1 MPSSIR
7 ALVVDDERYAREEL
21 IFLLSRHP
29 RVEIVGE
36 ADSGDTA
43 IMQAIRLQ
51 PEVVF
56 LDVEMP
62 KMNGIEVA
70 AVLKELKNPPQIV
83 FATAYPQFAADAFR
97 VNAID
102 YLLKP
107 YEEDQLAQTLNR
119 IKVQDALETTPESSH
134 PLGKLAIER
143 EGEIVYLPISSILYI
158 CREGSLTRIVT
169 KTGEHEVKLTL
180 KELETRLSPFSFY
193 RIHKSYLVNL
203 LHVTRL
209 SPWFNGA
216 YQLEIDGYP
225 EKLSVSRNYVKGL
238 RAKLEH

>member
-1 MPSSIR
+1 MPSNIQ

-21 IFLLSRHP
+21 IFLLGRHTN
-29 RVEIVGE
+29 VEIVGE

-51 PEVVF
+51 PDVVF

-107 YEEDQLAQTLNR
+107 YEEEQLAQTMNR
-119 IKVQDALETTPESSH
+119 ISVKESLKATPDSNH
-134 PLGKLAIER
+134 QLGKLAIER
-143 EGEIVYLPISSILYI
+143 DGEIIYLPISSILYI
-158 CREGSLTRIVT
+158 CREDSVTRIVT
-169 KTGEHEVKLTL
+169 KTGEYEVKLTL
-180 KELETRLSPFSFY
+180 KELETRLTPFSFY

-203 LHVTRL
+203 LHVSRL

-216 YQLEIDGYP
+216 YQLEIDGCS

-238 RAKLEH
+238 RTKLEH

>member
-51 PEVVF
+51 PDVVF

-107 YEEDQLAQTLNR
+107 YEEEQLAQTLNR
-119 IKVQDALETTPESSH
+119 IRIDESMVTAEVSSRQ
-134 PLGKLAIER
+134 LGKLAIER
-143 EGEIVYLPISSILYI
+143 EGEIVYLPISSILYV
-158 CREGSLTRIVT
+158 CREDSVTRIVT
-169 KTGEHEVKLTL
+169 ETEEYEVKLTL
-180 KELETRLSPFSFY
+180 KELETRLSPFSFF

-203 LHVTRL
+203 LHVSRL

-216 YQLEIDGYP
+216 YQLEIEGCL

>member
-1 MPSSIR
+1 MPSNIQ

-21 IFLLSRHP
+21 IYLLGRHSN
-29 RVEIVGE
+29 VKIIGE
-36 ADSGDTA
+36 ADSGDAA

-51 PEVVF
+51 PDVVF

-70 AVLKELKNPPQIV
+70 AVLRELKNPPQII

-107 YEEDQLAQTLNR
+107 YEEEQISQTLNR
-119 IKVQDALETTPESSH
+119 IRVKETPETVQESIH
-134 PLGKLAIER
+134 QLGKLAIER
-143 EGEIVYLPISSILYI
+143 DGEIVYVPISCILYI
-158 CREGSLTRIVT
+158 CREDSVTRIIT
-169 KTGEHEVKLTL
+169 KTKEHEVKMTL
-180 KELETRLSPFSFY
+180 KELETRLSTFSFY

-203 LHVTRL
+203 LHVNRL

-216 YQLEIDGYP
+216 YQLEIEGST

>member
-1 MPSSIR
+1 MPSKVQ

-21 IFLLSRHP
+21 LFLLGRHP
-29 RVEIVGE
+29 RVEVVGE
-36 ADSGDTA
+36 ADSGDSA

-51 PEVVF
+51 PDVVF

-83 FATAYPQFAADAFR
+83 FATAYPQFAAEAFR

-119 IKVQDALETTPESSH
+119 IRTPEIVEAIPETS
-134 PLGKLAIER
+134 PQLGKLAIER
-143 EGEIVYLPISSILYI
+143 EGEIVYLLISSILYI
-158 CREGSLTRIVT
+158 CREGSVTRIVT
-169 KTGEHEVKLTL
+169 NTEEYEVKLTL
-180 KELETRLSPFSFY
+180 KELEMRLIPFSFY

-216 YQLEIDGYP
+216 YQLEIDGKP

>member
-1 MPSSIR
+1 MPSNIR

-29 RVEIVGE
+29 NVEIVGE

-51 PEVVF
+51 PDVVF

-70 AVLKELKNPPQIV
+70 AILKELKPPPQIV

-107 YEEDQLAQTLNR
+107 YEEDQLTQTLHR
-119 IKVQDALETTPESSH
+119 IKVKETAETANDSSH
-134 PLGKLAIER
+134 QLGKLAMEKD
-143 EGEIVYLPISSILYI
+143 GEIVYIPISSILYV
-158 CREGSLTRIVT
+158 CREGSVTRIIT
-169 KTGEHEVKLTL
+169 KKEVYEVKLTL
-180 KELETRLSPFSFY
+180 KDLEKRLIPFSFY
-193 RIHKSYLVNL
+193 RIHKSYLANL
-203 LHVTRL
+203 LHVSRL
-209 SPWFNGA
+209 TPWFNGA
-216 YQLEIDGYP
+216 YQLEIEGTL

-238 RAKLEH
+238 RAKLEN

>member
-1 MPSSIR
+1 MPSNIQ

-21 IFLLSRHP
+21 IFLLGRHP
-29 RVEIVGE
+29 NVKIIGE
-36 ADSGDTA
+36 ADSGDSA

-51 PEVVF
+51 PDVVF

-70 AVLKELKNPPQIV
+70 AVLKELKNPPKII
-83 FATAYPQFAADAFR
+83 FATAYPQFAAEAFR

-107 YEEDQLAQTLNR
+107 YEEEQIAQTLKR
-119 IKVQDALETTPESSH
+119 IQVKETSGSIH
-134 PLGKLAIER
+134 QLGKLAIER
-143 EGEIVYLPISSILYI
+143 DGEIVYVPISSILYS
-158 CREGSLTRIVT
+158 CREDNVTRIVT
-169 KTGEHEVKLTL
+169 QAGEHEVKLTL
-180 KELETRLSPFSFY
+180 KDLETRLIPFSFY

-203 LHVTRL
+203 LHVSRL

-216 YQLEIDGYP
+216 YQLEIDGCTD
-225 EKLSVSRNYVKGL
+225 KLSVSRNYVKGL

>member
-1 MPSSIR
+1 MPSNIQ

-21 IFLLSRHP
+21 IYLLGRHSN
-29 RVEIVGE
+29 VKIIGE
-36 ADSGDTA
+36 ADSGDAA

-51 PEVVF
+51 PDVVF

-97 VNAID
+97 VNAVD

-107 YEEDQLAQTLNR
+107 YEEEQISQTLNR
-119 IKVQDALETTPESSH
+119 IRVKENPENVQESIRQ
-134 PLGKLAIER
+134 LGKLAIEQD
-143 EGEIVYLPISSILYI
+143 GEIVYVPISCILYI
-158 CREGSLTRIVT
+158 CREDSVTRIIT
-169 KTGEHEVKLTL
+169 KTKEHEVKMTL
-180 KELETRLSPFSFY
+180 KELEMRLTTFSFY

-203 LHVTRL
+203 LHVNRL

-216 YQLEIDGYP
+216 YQLEIEGSK